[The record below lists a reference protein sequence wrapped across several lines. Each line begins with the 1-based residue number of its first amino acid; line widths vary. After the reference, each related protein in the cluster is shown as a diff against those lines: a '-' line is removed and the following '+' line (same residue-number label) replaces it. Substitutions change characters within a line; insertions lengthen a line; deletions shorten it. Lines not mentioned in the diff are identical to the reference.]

1 MNYSII
7 TIEGHESLTVLIGGV
22 LYAATSSNPSYDE
35 IKRRVMNSDPSAAEL
50 FNVRNAVNSAFG
62 DVTDRVTVTK
72 DGVELDGEPVHGAI
86 SKVLVGLVE
95 QGERDGF
102 IGLARFLERLSDNPS
117 HRSREQLY
125 NFVEAN
131 DISIDKD
138 GHLVLYKSVAGDSE
152 GGFRSHAIGTAWVN
166 GVKYANQQIPT
177 NLGDVVTM
185 PRREISDDPTVACHK
200 GLHAGA
206 HAYAKWFHS
215 GSTILRVLVGPEHVV
230 SVPSDSAHQK
240 IRTEQYTIG
249 GVVTRDMPTYWA
261 GGDDEYFDDDEDYY
275 DDLDDEDEYYDVEDE
290 PSVWPYNTS
299 W

>member
-1 MNYSII
+1 MHYSIV
-7 TIEGHESLTVLIGGV
+7 TIEGQESLTALIDGV
-22 LYAATSSNPSYDE
+22 LRVATSAHPSYDA
-35 IKRRVMNSDPSAAEL
+35 IKEGVFNDDHSVGEL
-50 FNVRNAVNSAFG
+50 FDLSEAVNSAFG
-62 DVTDRVTVTK
+62 EVTDRVTVNR
-72 DGVELDGEPVHGAI
+72 DGVLLDGAPVHGAI
-86 SKVLVGLVE
+86 SKVLMSLVE

-166 GVKYANQQIPT
+166 GVEYAHQQIPT

-206 HAYAKWFHS
+206 HAYAQWFHS

-230 SVPSDSAHQK
+230 SVPVDSDQQK

-249 GVVTRDMPTYWA
+249 DVVTRDMPTYWRDDYEY
-261 GGDDEYFDDDEDYY
+261 DDEEDDY
-275 DDLDDEDEYYDVEDE
+275 DDLDDEDEDYDVEDE